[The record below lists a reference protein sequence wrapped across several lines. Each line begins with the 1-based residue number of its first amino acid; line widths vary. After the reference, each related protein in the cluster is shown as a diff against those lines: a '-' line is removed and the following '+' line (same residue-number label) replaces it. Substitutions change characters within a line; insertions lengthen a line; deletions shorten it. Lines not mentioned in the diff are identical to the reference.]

1 MCGNML
7 LWNGAREILHLFCCA
22 EWETSS
28 HIHAILGVRLIPQQ
42 IHSVSSYLVVSSP
55 GCHHFRG
62 FLIYKVVHHA
72 DTRKQFEKLKKGKKV
87 F

>member
-1 MCGNML
+1 MCGNMV

-55 GCHHFRG
+55 DATILGG
-62 FLIYKVVHHA
+62 F
-72 DTRKQFEKLKKGKKV
+72 
-87 F
+87 

>member
-1 MCGNML
+1 MCGIMV

-42 IHSVSSYLVVSSP
+42 IPQCVLLFGGVLP
-55 GCHHFRG
+55 RIPPF
-62 FLIYKVVHHA
+62 
-72 DTRKQFEKLKKGKKV
+72 
-87 F
+87 

>member
-7 LWNGAREILHLFCCA
+7 LWNGAREILHLFYCVI
-22 EWETSS
+22 WETSS
-28 HIHAILGVRLIPQQ
+28 HYIAILGVSLHERN